1 MKHCTTYISKEQLK
15 IMKAIKTVEVVRI
28 TIKYGIFAIPLIL
41 ALSGV
46 ILPANSGNVGLGIF

>member
-1 MKHCTTYISKEQLK
+1 
-15 IMKAIKTVEVVRI
+15 MKAIKTIEVVRI

-46 ILPANSGNVGLGIF
+46 ILPTDGANVGLGIF

>member
-1 MKHCTTYISKEQLK
+1 MKT
-15 IMKAIKTVEVVRI
+15 IKTVEVVRV

-46 ILPANSGNVGLGIF
+46 ILPVNSGNVGLGIF

>member
-1 MKHCTTYISKEQLK
+1 MKT
-15 IMKAIKTVEVVRI
+15 IKTVEVVKI

-46 ILPANSGNVGLGIF
+46 ILPTDSGNVGLGIF

>member
-1 MKHCTTYISKEQLK
+1 MKT
-15 IMKAIKTVEVVRI
+15 IKTVEVVKI

>member
-1 MKHCTTYISKEQLK
+1 
-15 IMKAIKTVEVVRI
+15 MKAIKTVEVVRI

-46 ILPANSGNVGLGIF
+46 ILPTDSGNVGFDIF

>member
-1 MKHCTTYISKEQLK
+1 MKT
-15 IMKAIKTVEVVRI
+15 IKTVEVVKI

-46 ILPANSGNVGLGIF
+46 ILPTNGGNVGLGIF

>member
-1 MKHCTTYISKEQLK
+1 
-15 IMKAIKTVEVVRI
+15 MKATRTVEVGRV

-46 ILPANSGNVGLGIF
+46 ILPTNCGNVGFDIF

>member
-1 MKHCTTYISKEQLK
+1 MKVVR
-15 IMKAIKTVEVVRI
+15 TVEVVRV

-46 ILPANSGNVGLGIF
+46 ILPTNGANVGFDIF

>member
-1 MKHCTTYISKEQLK
+1 
-15 IMKAIKTVEVVRI
+15 MKAIKTVEVVKV

-46 ILPANSGNVGLGIF
+46 ILPTNGGDVGLGIF